1 MGRLLVITRPQ
12 LQPGYQLAGVQAY
25 AAAGSD
31 EAAELIGRFLDDGEV
46 GLLAVEEELLA
57 GLPPELRQ
65 RMNAAA
71 ALPYLALP
79 GGEPAS
85 TAVSAQHFVSEMI
98 RRTVGFQLTFGGD
111 E

>member
-1 MGRLLVITRPQ
+1 MGRLLVITRPN

-25 AAAGSD
+25 AATGAD
-31 EAAELIGRFLDDGEV
+31 EAAALIGRFLDSGEA
-46 GLLAVEEELLA
+46 GLLAVQEELLA
-57 GLPPELRQ
+57 GLRPDLRQ
-65 RMNAAA
+65 RMNAAVE
-71 ALPYLALP
+71 LPYIALP

-85 TAVSAQHFVSEMI
+85 TAVSAHFFVSEMI